1 MEVAFLSVVLGG
13 PLLMCLIA
21 LVGSHFHE
29 GGDASLIDWKPTR
42 SAEAEARMKNSE
54 VEQMLAAINRYRR
67 ARGVNERSLER
78 SLEEITAARAEGVAS
93 AGARSDD

>member
-21 LVGSHFHE
+21 LVGSHFHQ
-29 GGDASLIDWKPTR
+29 GDNASLIDWKPTR
-42 SAEAEARMKNSE
+42 SAEAEARMKRSD
-54 VEQMLAAINRYRR
+54 VEQMLAAVNRYRR
-67 ARGVNERSLER
+67 ARGASER
-78 SLEEITAARAEGVAS
+78 SLEEIASCRAEGVAK